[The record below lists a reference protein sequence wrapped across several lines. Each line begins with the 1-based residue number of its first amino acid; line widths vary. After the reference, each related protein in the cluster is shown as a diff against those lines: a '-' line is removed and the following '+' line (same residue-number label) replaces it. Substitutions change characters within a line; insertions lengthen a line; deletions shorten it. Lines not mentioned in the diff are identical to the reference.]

1 MSATHRY
8 NFNGFSSS
16 FTICYINDDLSSMK
30 MKNKRT
36 VMKCNKKISMIQG
49 LEAFFLIYRQSYKK
63 YCTGSLPNTLYMFF
77 LYVFF

>member
-49 LEAFFLIYRQSYKK
+49 LEAFFFNL
-63 YCTGSLPNTLYMFF
+63 
-77 LYVFF
+77 